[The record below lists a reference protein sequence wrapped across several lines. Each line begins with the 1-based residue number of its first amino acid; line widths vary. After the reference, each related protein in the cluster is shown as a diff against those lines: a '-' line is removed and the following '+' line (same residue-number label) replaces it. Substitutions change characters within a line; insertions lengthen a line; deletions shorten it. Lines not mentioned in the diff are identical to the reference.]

1 MQRALLVM
9 RMNPSDAG
17 EVADIFADHDRTG
30 LPEQIGAVRR
40 TLFQYNG
47 LYFHLVEAPDDL
59 DGDLMQ
65 RIIDSRHHPLFA
77 DTSARLKPLL
87 TPIVPDWQ
95 SPYDSRAIEFYNWD
109 IA

>member
-9 RMNPSDAG
+9 RMKPSDAG
-17 EVADIFADHDRTG
+17 EVADIFAEHDKTG

-40 TLFQYNG
+40 TLFHYGG

-59 DGDLMQ
+59 DGDLMR
-65 RIIDSRHHPLFA
+65 RIVDSRHHPLFA
-77 DTSARLKPLL
+77 DTAERLKPLL

-95 SPYDSRAIEFYNWD
+95 SPYDSRAAEFYNWD
-109 IA
+109 IT